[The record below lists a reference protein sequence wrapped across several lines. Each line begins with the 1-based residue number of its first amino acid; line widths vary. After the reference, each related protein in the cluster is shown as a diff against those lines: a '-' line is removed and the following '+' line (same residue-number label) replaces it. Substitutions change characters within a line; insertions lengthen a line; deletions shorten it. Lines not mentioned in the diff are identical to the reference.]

1 MRTTESVFAIRRL
14 ISAAR
19 ARGLVLD
26 EGPSA
31 RDPAFYA
38 RVGLARAQQL
48 RERAVRELGPAVPLA
63 VAAGIEEHHALIHF
77 ALMSCRTMSEVLQS
91 TVAHWR
97 YVTDAFPVRAVRQ
110 GGAVH
115 LQLDVPASPPL
126 GVRVGVEYLLALIVR
141 ASLELTGGAWRPRAI
156 VLGHRP
162 PVSLSAW
169 EAVCGVPVHIGG
181 TPGLMIAEDSLAQP
195 VQSRLSPGAGQ
206 FFREMLAWY
215 TPQPPPTLSE
225 RVAAALARDLATAAP
240 TVEQIAAELG
250 TSARSLHRQLAAEG
264 TSYQRVLDGLRRDQ
278 AIRAVGDGEP
288 FKAIA
293 AAVGFADPR
302 AFRRAFKRWT
312 GATPQQF
319 RGRSDPGGAV
329 PGAGSPQPQRP
340 GQRLAAAG
348 AGQLDDGQLVEAR
361 VEIEQLLRVLDRRA
375 VDRHQDVAARQANG
389 ASRRVGGAAE
399 QPDPGQRAVVERRN
413 QP

>member
-1 MRTTESVFAIRRL
+1 MCYIDAVSTKMTESVFGIRRL

-19 ARGLVLD
+19 ARGLVLE

-38 RVGLARAQQL
+38 RVSLARAQQL
-48 RERAVRELGPAVPLA
+48 RERAVRELGPATPLA
-63 VAAGIEEHHALIHF
+63 VAAGIEQHHALIHF
-77 ALMSCRTMSEVLQS
+77 ALMSCRTMSEVLHS

-97 YVTDAFPVRAVRQ
+97 YVTDAFPARAVRH
-110 GGAVH
+110 GGAVL
-115 LQLDVPASPPL
+115 LQLDVPPSPPL

-162 PVSLSAW
+162 PVSLSVW

-181 TPGLMIAEDSLAQP
+181 TPGLVIEEDSLAQP

-215 TPQPPPTLSE
+215 TPQPPPTLAE

-240 TVEQIAAELG
+240 TVEQIAVELG

-264 TSYQRVLDGLRRDQ
+264 TTYQRVLDGLRRDQ
-278 AIRAVGDGEP
+278 AVRAVGDGEP

-319 RGRSDPGGAV
+319 RQRCD
-329 PGAGSPQPQRP
+329 SPQPQRP
-340 GQRLAAAG
+340 DHPLTAAG
-348 AGQLDDGQLVEAR
+348 AGQLEDGQLIEAG
-361 VEIEQLLRVLDRRA
+361 VEIEQLLRALDRRA
-375 VDRHQDVAARQANG
+375 VDRDQDVAVRQADG
-389 ASRRVGGAAE
+389 RR
-399 QPDPGQRAVVERRN
+399 
-413 QP
+413 

>member
-1 MRTTESVFAIRRL
+1 MWYFGRVSTRTTESVFGVRRL

-38 RVGLARAQQL
+38 RVSVARAQQL
-48 RERAVRELGPAVPLA
+48 RERAVREFGPALPLA
-63 VAAGIEEHHALIHF
+63 VAAGIEQHHALIHF
-77 ALMSCRTMSEVLQS
+77 ALMSCRSMAEVMHAC
-91 TVAHWR
+91 VAHWR
-97 YVTDAFPVRAVRQ
+97 YVTDAFPARAVRQ

-115 LQLDVPASPPL
+115 LQLDVPASPAL

-169 EAVCGVPVHIGG
+169 EAVLGVPVHLGATTG
-181 TPGLMIAEDSLAQP
+181 VVIAEDSLAQP

-206 FFREMLAWY
+206 FFREMLEWY
-215 TPQPPPTLSE
+215 TPSAPPTLTE
-225 RVAAALARDLATAAP
+225 RVSAALARDLATAAP

-250 TSARSLHRQLAAEG
+250 TSPRSLHRQLAAEG

-278 AIRAVGDGEP
+278 AVRAVGDGEP

-319 RGRSDPGGAV
+319 RRRSD
-329 PGAGSPQPQRP
+329 SPQAQRP
-340 GQRLAAAG
+340 DQRLAAAG
-348 AGQLDDGQLVEAR
+348 AGQLDDAQLIEAG
-361 VEIEQLLRVLDRRA
+361 VEIEQLLHALDRGA
-375 VDRHQDVAARQANG
+375 VDRHHDVAGRQAD
-389 ASRRVGGAAE
+389 RGGQRAGGGAE
-399 QPDPGQRAVVERRN
+399 QPDPGERAVVERRN

>member
-1 MRTTESVFAIRRL
+1 VSTRTTESVFAIRRL
-14 ISAAR
+14 VSAAR
-19 ARGLVLD
+19 VRGLVLD

-38 RVGLARAQQL
+38 RLSLVRAQEL
-48 RERAVRELGPAVPLA
+48 RERAVRELGPAMPLA
-63 VAAGIEEHHALIHF
+63 VAAGIDEHHALIHF
-77 ALMSCRTMSEVLQS
+77 ALMSCRTMAEVLQS
-91 TVAHWR
+91 TVVHWR
-97 YVTDAFPVRAVRQ
+97 YVTDAFPARAVRH
-110 GGAVH
+110 GGDVQ
-115 LQLDVPASPPL
+115 LQLDVPPSPAL

-181 TPGLMIAEDSLAQP
+181 TPGLVIAEDSLAQP

-206 FFREMLAWY
+206 FFREMLEWY
-215 TPQPPPTLSE
+215 TPRPPPTLAE
-225 RVAAALARDLATAAP
+225 RIAAALERDLATSAP

-278 AIRAVGDGEP
+278 AIRAVGDGDP

-319 RGRSDPGGAV
+319 RGRSDPGG
-329 PGAGSPQPQRP
+329 PGGGSPQPQRP
-340 GQRLAAAG
+340 GQRPAAAG
-348 AGQLDDGQLVEAR
+348 TRQLDDGQLVQAG

-375 VDRHQDVAARQANG
+375 VDRHHDVAARQADG
-389 ASRRVGGAAE
+389 ARRRVGGGAE
-399 QPDPGQRAVVERRN
+399 QPDPGERAVVERRN

>member
-1 MRTTESVFAIRRL
+1 MDAVSTRTTESVFAIRRL

-31 RDPAFYA
+31 PDPAFHA

-48 RERAVRELGPAVPLA
+48 RERAVRELGPSLPLA

-77 ALMSCRTMSEVLQS
+77 ALMSCRSMAEVLQA
-91 TVAHWR
+91 TVTHWR
-97 YVTDAFPVRAVRQ
+97 YVTDAFPARAVRH

-115 LQLDVPASPPL
+115 LQLDVPASPSL

-169 EAVCGVPVHIGG
+169 EVVCGVPVHIGG
-181 TPGLMIAEDSLAQP
+181 TPGLVIAEDSLAQP
-195 VQSRLSPGAGQ
+195 VQSRISPGAGQ
-206 FFREMLAWY
+206 FFREMLEWY
-215 TPQPPPTLSE
+215 TPQPPPTLAE

-264 TSYQRVLDGLRRDQ
+264 TSYQRVLDELRRQQ

-319 RGRSDPGGAV
+319 RQRCD
-329 PGAGSPQPQRP
+329 SPQPQRP
-340 GQRLAAAG
+340 DQRLTAAG
-348 AGQLDDGQLVEAR
+348 AGQLDDAQLIEAG
-361 VEIEQLLRVLDRRA
+361 VEIEQLLRALDRRA
-375 VDRHQDVAARQANG
+375 VDRGQDIAARQADG
-389 ASRRVGGAAE
+389 GRQRVGGGAE
-399 QPDPGQRAVVERRN
+399 QPDPGERAVVERRD

>member
-1 MRTTESVFAIRRL
+1 VSTRTTESVFAIRRL

-31 RDPAFYA
+31 RDPAFHA

-48 RERAVRELGPAVPLA
+48 RERAVRELGPATPLA
-63 VAAGIEEHHALIHF
+63 VAAGIDQHHALIHF
-77 ALMSCRTMSEVLQS
+77 ALMSCRTMSEVLHS
-91 TVAHWR
+91 TVTHWR
-97 YVTDAFPVRAVRQ
+97 YVTDAFPARAVRH

-115 LQLDVPASPPL
+115 LQLDVPPSPPL

-162 PVSLSAW
+162 PVSISAW

-181 TPGLMIAEDSLAQP
+181 TPGLVIAEDSLAQP
-195 VQSRLSPGAGQ
+195 VQSRMSPGAGQ
-206 FFREMLAWY
+206 FFREMLEWY
-215 TPQPPPTLSE
+215 TPQPPPTLAE

-264 TSYQRVLDGLRRDQ
+264 TTYQRVLDGLRRDQ

-319 RGRSDPGGAV
+319 RQRGD
-329 PGAGSPQPQRP
+329 SPQPQRP
-340 GQRLAAAG
+340 DHRLAAAG
-348 AGQLDDGQLVEAR
+348 AGQLEDGQLIEAG
-361 VEIEQLLRVLDRRA
+361 VEIEQLLRALDRRT
-375 VDRHQDVAARQANG
+375 VDRDQDVAARQADG
-389 ASRRVGGAAE
+389 RR
-399 QPDPGQRAVVERRN
+399 Q
-413 QP
+413 

>member
-1 MRTTESVFAIRRL
+1 MSTRATESVFAIRRL
-14 ISAAR
+14 IGAVR
-19 ARGLVLD
+19 AGGLVLD

-38 RVGLARAQQL
+38 RVSVARAQQL
-48 RERAVRELGPAVPLA
+48 RERAVRELGPAMPLV

-77 ALMSCRTMSEVLQS
+77 ALMSCRTMAEVLQG
-91 TVAHWR
+91 TVEYWR
-97 YVTDAFPVRAVRQ
+97 YVTDAFPARVVRQ
-110 GGAVH
+110 GGDVH

-126 GVRVGVEYLLALIVR
+126 GVRVGVEYVLALIVR

-181 TPGLMIAEDSLAQP
+181 TPGLVIAEDSLAQP

-206 FFREMLAWY
+206 FFREMLEWY
-215 TPQPPPTLSE
+215 TPRPPPTLSE
-225 RVAAALARDLATAAP
+225 RVATVLARDLATAAP

-264 TSYQRVLDGLRRDQ
+264 TSYQRVLDDLRRDQ

-319 RGRSDPGGAV
+319 RRRSD
-329 PGAGSPQPQRP
+329 SPQPQRP
-340 GQRLAAAG
+340 GQRSAAAG
-348 AGQLDDGQLVEAR
+348 AGQLDDGQLVEAG
-361 VEIEQLLRVLDRRA
+361 VEIEQLLRVLDRGA
-375 VDRHQDVAARQANG
+375 VDRHHDIAVRQADG
-389 ASRRVGGAAE
+389 ASRRVGDASQ
-399 QPDPGQRAVVERRN
+399 QPDPGERAVVERRD